1 MLDSYPE
8 GLFLKI
14 DKITRIYY
22 DLRKIERDG
31 GSTSELRLLIGR
43 VYDLLFSFTHH
54 FSVVAK
60 VHPGYRR
67 FEKPIFEELALVN
80 ERLYENIEV
89 SSDDA
94 AELRR
99 VTAFEYGLAE
109 IKIAIEKIFG
119 DSSQLLLERIIKAL
133 NQTTA

>member
-43 VYDLLFSFTHH
+43 VYDLLFSFMHH

-60 VHPGYRR
+60 VHPDYRR

-80 ERLYENIEV
+80 ERLFENIEV

-99 VTAFEYGLAE
+99 VTAFINEELGILV
-109 IKIAIEKIFG
+109 EK
-119 DSSQLLLERIIKAL
+119 L
-133 NQTTA
+133 NSMKSVR